1 MRLQPG
7 MQWLLT
13 HVRAPEGVQKLQ
25 LALMLVLAIWSCYSF
40 AQILWALVPDAT
52 VDSTVAAPINPAI
65 VQPLSRSS
73 INVELDDLL
82 GLGLFGEPLVDAES
96 ILSSEMAPPGSRDG
110 IENGAQETRLDLLLQ
125 GVLASSST
133 GLGVAVVEVKGKQA
147 NYKVGDKLPLSGAI
161 SLAKVMPKQVVI
173 DNNGTYELLRLFE
186 EGTLD
191 RVRSRGATEVGPFPL
206 PTAEEKT
213 VQTSRDVGEVDP
225 SRLASAYRQQFYDN
239 PQSLADV
246 VRISAVRTDAGIAGY
261 RVAPG
266 RDTQQFRALGFKAGD
281 VITAVNGLTLSDPA
295 NTVQLYQLMRDAA
308 EASFDV
314 DRNGT
319 PVSISVSLGSTQ

>member
-65 VQPLSRSS
+65 VQRLSQSS

-82 GLGLFGEPLVDAES
+82 GLGLFGEPLIDAET
-96 ILSSEMAPPGSRDG
+96 ILPNEVAPTSSRDG

-133 GLGVAVVEVKGKQA
+133 GLGVAVIEVKGTQA

-173 DNNGTYELLRLFE
+173 DNDGTYELLRLFE
-186 EGTLD
+186 EGILD
-191 RVRSRGATEVGPFPL
+191 NMRARGATEVGPVQV
-206 PTAEEKT
+206 PTANEKSA
-213 VQTSRDVGEVDP
+213 QTERDVDR
-225 SRLASAYRQQFYDN
+225 SQLASAYRQQFYDN